1 MTSGG
6 FHIRVYLSLG
16 FDSRLI
22 YAWFVFSGLNF
33 RSFLQLNYC
42 TNRSFH
48 LRSSLQRICYS
59 PIIAGRP
66 LSCTVGR
73 VRLCSAPIALPIAS
87 VLDEIMPLRN
97 LVLAASVGVLIIM
110 MAVTD
115 TEHPPA
121 AGTVL
126 GMSTRTWDPEIF
138 AVIVGAVLLLAA
150 IKRVLRRYLR
160 DLI

>member
-1 MTSGG
+1 M
-6 FHIRVYLSLG
+6 L
-16 FDSRLI
+16 
-22 YAWFVFSGLNF
+22 
-33 RSFLQLNYC
+33 C
-42 TNRSFH
+42 PNR
-48 LRSSLQRICYS
+48 
-59 PIIAGRP
+59 P
-66 LSCTVGR
+66 
-73 VRLCSAPIALPIAS
+73 PIAS

-110 MAVTD
+110 MAVID
-115 TEHPPA
+115 TAHPPA

-138 AVIVGAVLLLAA
+138 AVIVGAVLLLAV